1 MFEREH
7 HRRVA
12 SVLRAFDAELL
23 DRAHC
28 FFGGGT
34 AIVMALGEYRESVDI
49 DFLCCDREGYRELRE
64 ALSGATLGALL
75 RSPVKHVRD
84 VRTERDRISTYLET
98 DEVPIKV
105 EFVLE
110 GRIDIAGAMD
120 DTLGVPL
127 LSRVDMYAEK
137 ILANAD
143 RGLDRSTMS
152 RDLIDLAMMIRGWG
166 PIPTV
171 AWSKTFDAYGVAV
184 YEYYDKAL
192 RLLREQKHRSMCL
205 ATMSIDPALGESIVA
220 TLTQHHPQDGSHP
233 VATTG
238 ASPAP

>member
-23 DRAHC
+23 ERASC

-34 AIVMALGEYRESVDI
+34 AIVLALGEYRESADI
-49 DFLCCDREGYRELRE
+49 DFLCRDREGYRELRQ

-75 RSPVKHVRD
+75 RSPVKHARD
-84 VRTERDRISTYLET
+84 VRTERDRISTYLEF

-120 DTLGVPL
+120 VTLGVPV
-127 LSRVDMYAEK
+127 LSRVDMYAENL
-137 ILANAD
+137 LANTD

-152 RDLIDLAMMIRGWG
+152 RDMIDLAMMIQGWG
-166 PIPTV
+166 PVPDA
-171 AWSKTFDAYGVAV
+171 AWRKTHDAYGAAV
-184 YEYYDKAL
+184 HEYFDKAL
-192 RLLREQKHRSMCL
+192 RLLRDEKHRSRCL
-205 ATMSIDPALGESIVA
+205 ATMSMDPALGDSIVA
-220 TLTQHHPQDGSHP
+220 TLEQQGAEHRARATQG
-233 VATTG
+233 
-238 ASPAP
+238 